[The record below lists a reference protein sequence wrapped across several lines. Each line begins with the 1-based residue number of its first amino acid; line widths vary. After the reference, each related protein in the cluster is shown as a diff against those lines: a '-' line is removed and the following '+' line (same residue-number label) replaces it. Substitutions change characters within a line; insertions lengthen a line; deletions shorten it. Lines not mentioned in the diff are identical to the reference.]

1 MTEATGPLQGVTV
14 LDLTRVL
21 SGPYCTMMLG
31 DMGARVI
38 KIEHPDSGDDTRAWG
53 PPFVAGESTYF
64 LSVNR
69 NKESV
74 TLDFKRDGGRRVLEV
89 LLKKADVLVEN
100 FRPGTLARHAL
111 DYPSVAT
118 RFPRLVYASVSGYG
132 QTGPRAPE
140 PGYDAVLQGEGGL
153 MSITGPADGAPSR
166 LGVAVADIV
175 TGMFAANGIVLALY
189 ARQTTDRGQHVD
201 VGMLDSIAAL
211 LTYQA
216 GIAFATGRSPE
227 RMGNRHPSIAPYD
240 TYAAKD
246 GTIVLAVGNDEQW
259 QRFCRIAG
267 LFEAAADARFT
278 TNESRVR
285 HCEAL
290 TAIVAGVMHQRT
302 RAEWTT
308 ALVPAG
314 VPCGPVRA
322 IDEVLADPQ
331 LAAREMVQYVNHAT
345 AGSIP
350 LLGFPIKLSATPGAI
365 RRAPPT
371 LGQDTEAVLRELG
384 FDGEEI
390 DALRA
395 SGAI

>member
-38 KIEHPDSGDDTRAWG
+38 KIEHPDRGDDTRAWG

-74 TLDFKRDGGRRVLEV
+74 TLDFKRDRGRRVLEA
-89 LLKKADVLVEN
+89 LLTKADVLVEN

-111 DYPSVAT
+111 D
-118 RFPRLVYASVSGYG
+118 YASVSGYG

-322 IDEVLADPQ
+322 VDEVLADPQ